1 MSLSVRVIPNAAPT
15 GIAGVRDREL
25 VLRVNAPAVDGRA
38 NRAAALCLAKLFGV
52 RQSRVVLLAGEKG
65 RHKKFEIVGYQP
77 GAESLLDELLKT
89 DS

>member
-1 MSLSVRVIPNAAPT
+1 MSLSVRVIPNAART
-15 GIAGVRDREL
+15 GIAGMRDCRL

-38 NRAAALCLAKLFGV
+38 NRAAVLYLAKLFGV
-52 RQSRVVLLAGEKG
+52 RPSRVAPIAGEKG

-77 GAESLLDELLKT
+77 GAESLLDDLLKT